1 MAKITPVRLDAMLA
15 PFTSYFL
22 TTTYTSKDHVDIE
35 DGDTDYK
42 ISVCHLYQHCL
53 DVHE

>member
-1 MAKITPVRLDAMLA
+1 MAKITPVCLDGMLT
-15 PFTSYFL
+15 PFTSYFF

-42 ISVCHLYQHCL
+42 TLVCHLYQYFL